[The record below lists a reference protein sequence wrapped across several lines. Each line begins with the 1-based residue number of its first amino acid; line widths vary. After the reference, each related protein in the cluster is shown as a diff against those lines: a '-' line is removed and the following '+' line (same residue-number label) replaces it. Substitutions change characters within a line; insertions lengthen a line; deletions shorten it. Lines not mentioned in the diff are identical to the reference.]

1 MLTFVLPNSAPRSQ
15 IDRHVE
21 AHRAA
26 LLEAG
31 VAAIDRDHWVEG
43 FRCELKV
50 EAINRIG
57 LQLVFAAQFPLAYIA
72 RINGTIERLLD
83 LYR

>member
-1 MLTFVLPNSAPRSQ
+1 MGHSLCYRSSIPDWRQ
-15 IDRHVE
+15 I
-21 AHRAA
+21 
-26 LLEAG
+26 G
-31 VAAIDRDHWVEG
+31 CDHWVEG